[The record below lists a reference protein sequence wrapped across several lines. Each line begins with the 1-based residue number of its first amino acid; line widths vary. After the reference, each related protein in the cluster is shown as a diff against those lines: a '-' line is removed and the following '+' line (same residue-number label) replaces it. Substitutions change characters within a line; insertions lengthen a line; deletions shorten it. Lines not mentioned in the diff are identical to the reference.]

1 MQAAYYQGDQTIE
14 IGTSHPVMPNAN
26 EVQIQVAYGGICGTD
41 LHIFRGSMDHRVTIP
56 QIMGHE
62 ISGTISEIGKDVK
75 NFQVGDRVAVMPLE
89 PSNCPNDQQSSD
101 MWYVCD
107 GLKVLGLDTNGG
119 FQTHWTVPANTIHT
133 LPDQLSLEHG
143 ALMEPLAVAC
153 HAVRRANI
161 VAGESVVVLGGGPIG
176 TLVALVAREAGGDVT
191 ISEINSFRIDRLR
204 NQLGFTV
211 INPLETDLK
220 NAVMQQ
226 TNGNGCDIVFEVTGN
241 AQAATIMT
249 ELPRIHG
256 RIMITGIFASPPQVD
271 LFKIFWREIS
281 LIPTRLYNH
290 DDFSKAIHLAAS
302 GAIDLDP
309 VVTDTR
315 PLVDLQTSLNE
326 INSGANA
333 LKILMDIRQLT

>member
-1 MQAAYYQGDQTIE
+1 MQAAYYRGNQTIE
-14 IGTSHPVMPNAN
+14 MGSSLPIAPSPN

-41 LHIFRGSMDHRVTIP
+41 LHIFRGNMNHRVTIP

-62 ISGTISEIGKDVK
+62 ISGTISEIGKNVT

-89 PSNCPNDQQSSD
+89 PSNCPDNQQSSD
-101 MWYVCD
+101 AWYVCD

-119 FQTHWTVPANTIHT
+119 FQSHWTVPASTIHK
-133 LPDQLSLEHG
+133 LPDHLSLEHG

-191 ISEINSFRIDRLR
+191 VSEINSFRIERLR
-204 NQLGFTV
+204 NQLGFNV
-211 INPLETDLK
+211 INPLESDLK
-220 NAVMQQ
+220 DSVMQQ
-226 TNGNGCDIVFEVTGN
+226 TNGQGCDTVFEVTGN

-256 RIMITGIFASPPQVD
+256 QIMITGIFASPPQVD
-271 LFKIFWREIS
+271 LFKVFWREIS

-290 DDFSKAIHLAAS
+290 DDFGKAIRLAAS
-302 GAIDLDP
+302 GAIELAP
-309 VVTDTR
+309 VVTDIR
-315 PLVDLQTSLNE
+315 PLADLQTSLDE

-333 LKILMDIRQLT
+333 LKILMDIRS